1 MRLEKE
7 RRDLITLEGSMSR
20 DQQYISQFQ
29 KQEIPAPETAVR
41 SKLRPLSYTQELGSN
56 QIPHYDMIKGSP
68 IMNSAHMYHSSRGIQ
83 NMSRYSDIES
93 RVKQTE
99 RSFNNMSIN
108 SNKREQY
115 YDMSNEMSKNPAFPY
130 QMNPHPRVLER
141 DQMSRSKMN
150 PRMLP
155 GMHNPHP
162 DMGGKLDNDKINA
175 RAKFNEEALE
185 IIKQSKSSG
194 IFEADVYIK

>member
-1 MRLEKE
+1 MRNMT
-7 RRDLITLEGSMSR
+7 I
-20 DQQYISQFQ
+20 
-29 KQEIPAPETAVR
+29 AP
-41 SKLRPLSYTQELGSN
+41 
-56 QIPHYDMIKGSP
+56 
-68 IMNSAHMYHSSRGIQ
+68 
-83 NMSRYSDIES
+83 
-93 RVKQTE
+93 
-99 RSFNNMSIN
+99 
-108 SNKREQY
+108 KREPY
-115 YDMSNEMSKNPAFPY
+115 MNLGNVGY